1 MSLLFWTTQ
10 PVVMCHGNQQG
21 VWKRT
26 QVIPL
31 KETSLSGWRDGTLLR
46 ARVPPLKET
55 SVSVGRDGMLTR
67 ACPSPQGDHSVC
79 REGRHIDCGLFVM
92 SSPTPTLLL
101 PEEEKI

>member
-10 PVVMCHGNQQG
+10 PVVICHGNQQG

-26 QVIPL
+26 QVPPL
-31 KETSLSGWRDGTLLR
+31 KETSLSGR
-46 ARVPPLKET
+46 K
-55 SVSVGRDGMLTR
+55 DGMLTR

-92 SSPTPTLLL
+92 SSPAPTLL
-101 PEEEKI
+101 PPHEEKI